1 MKTIKSTFL
10 TKTFSFNFH
19 FKWVK
24 TRNKTHWSVATLEIY
39 SCMLKSFTSYSYLTH
54 SCTQRTYNTTK
65 RYAFDEHFVFAHIL
79 RWTALISW
87 GTRHKCK
94 PCPRM
99 CFTSILQLW
108 RSSKPLQS
116 LMIYSCWSD
125 ISQMAYVIILLWTCV
140 TMQKPVVN
148 FSDIYFV
155 KRMHMYVLQ
164 NTTQP

>member
-24 TRNKTHWSVATLEIY
+24 THNKTHRSVATLEIY

-65 RYAFDEHFVFAHIL
+65 RCAFDEYFVFAHIL

-94 PCPRM
+94 P
-99 CFTSILQLW
+99 W
-108 RSSKPLQS
+108 RLSGALIATARAPECVLLVYFNFEDHQSRYNPWWSTVVEVIYHRWPMSSFCCELA
-116 LMIYSCWSD
+116 
-125 ISQMAYVIILLWTCV
+125 SQCKN
-140 TMQKPVVN
+140 Q
-148 FSDIYFV
+148 
-155 KRMHMYVLQ
+155 
-164 NTTQP
+164 